1 MVIGDFIGY
10 SAYGLGANYSQRQQ
24 AQARP
29 AVTLEAER
37 DPQRP
42 HQYTVATSTPVIPP
56 VEPST
61 EAKSGGKKAPRNND
75 PVSRAFHAVADY
87 QPRRSRIDIKV

>member
-10 SAYGLGANYSQRQQ
+10 SAYGLGGNYSQRPQ
-24 AQARP
+24 AQPRS

-37 DPQRP
+37 DPQSP
-42 HQYTVATSTPVIPP
+42 HQYRVASAAQVIPP
-56 VEPST
+56 AEPAT
-61 EAKSGGKKAPRNND
+61 DAKSSGKKAPRNND

-87 QPRRSRIDIKV
+87 QPRRSQIDIKV